1 MDNHFQIMSPRT
13 RRLHRGRGPGVLSNV
28 TASNMTNNINIS
40 TPSFS
45 ADSSFGEDF
54 GPSPDEMIITARGR
68 RALPLTFSP
77 DVHSTPPR
85 GIGGNPRSMSK
96 LARPNTGIARLLLPT
111 RTSPRKRLTL
121 SDSPPTNSSS
131 SVVTN
136 TPSPDPK
143 NIGKRSPNNKK
154 SRLVLEEFSTGN
166 SGDRT
171 PTALSTPT
179 VLKGLSRKQLMDVLK
194 DLLDK
199 RPELEEDV
207 RQSLPKPDL
216 SVFEERL
223 NYLKRNISRALPNTR
238 LESKTDSMAYSRV
251 AVHLLAFKKEL
262 SDQGKRLIE
271 ANAWSSVVNH
281 GIMAWN
287 YVEATPNWDNATH
300 NNIKK
305 QCFKAL
311 ASNLNLALKRG
322 TWTAEVSMNI
332 KNKLLPM
339 EKDAEDIGLCIKH
352 LDLIINNGNNN
363 VTSSTQE

>member
-1 MDNHFQIMSPRT
+1 
-13 RRLHRGRGPGVLSNV
+13 
-28 TASNMTNNINIS
+28 
-40 TPSFS
+40 
-45 ADSSFGEDF
+45 
-54 GPSPDEMIITARGR
+54 
-68 RALPLTFSP
+68 
-77 DVHSTPPR
+77 
-85 GIGGNPRSMSK
+85 
-96 LARPNTGIARLLLPT
+96 
-111 RTSPRKRLTL
+111 
-121 SDSPPTNSSS
+121 
-131 SVVTN
+131 
-136 TPSPDPK
+136 
-143 NIGKRSPNNKK
+143 
-154 SRLVLEEFSTGN
+154 
-166 SGDRT
+166 
-171 PTALSTPT
+171 
-179 VLKGLSRKQLMDVLK
+179 MDVLK

-322 TWTAEVSMNI
+322 TWTTEVSMNI
-332 KNKLLPM
+332 KNK
-339 EKDAEDIGLCIKH
+339 
-352 LDLIINNGNNN
+352 
-363 VTSSTQE
+363 